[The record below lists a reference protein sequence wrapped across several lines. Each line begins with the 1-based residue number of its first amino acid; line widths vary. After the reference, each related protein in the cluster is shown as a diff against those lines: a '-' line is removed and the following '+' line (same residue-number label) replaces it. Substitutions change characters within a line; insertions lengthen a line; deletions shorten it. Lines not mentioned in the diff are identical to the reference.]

1 MKLLKITSIIIA
13 VTAIFVSCK
22 KENITKQI
30 EQKDFIVTNMKM
42 KFGNE
47 ILEYTTKYSPS
58 TNTGIIEGK
67 DAKRFNE
74 LNKKYKESV
83 AIYNSE
89 TEVTFYKTKNELLAE
104 IANKN
109 NGRRLAE
116 NMNVNIVN
124 KVISNTINFYRNTFQ
139 DDLLNTFIV
148 KNHQGNNLGGID
160 AASTQSFQFYT
171 PLNDGTDNYGPTIYT
186 VNTPGIKR
194 SSLGYD
200 NDRYSSLEVITTANY
215 ATGLPTYNPAVDYSS
230 FMLICFQNTNN
241 GGKAIGF
248 QKLNNVTLNIKV
260 DKLSQKR
267 FNVYGSDWNDS
278 FSSYWAFYF

>member
-1 MKLLKITSIIIA
+1 MKQLKLTTIIIA
-13 VTAIFVSCK
+13 IMATFASCK
-22 KENITKQI
+22 KENIVNQR
-30 EQKDFIVTNMKM
+30 EPKDYISTNMKM

-47 ILEYTTKYSPS
+47 TLEYTAKYSPS

-74 LNKKYKESV
+74 LNKKYKECV

-104 IANKN
+104 IASNKN
-109 NGRRLAE
+109 GNRLAE
-116 NMNVNIVN
+116 NLNVNIVN
-124 KVISNTINFYRNTFQ
+124 KVISNNIEFYRNTYYN
-139 DDLLNTFIV
+139 DLLNTFIV
-148 KNHQGNNLGGID
+148 KNHQGNNIDGID
-160 AASTQSFQFYT
+160 AAPTQSFQFYT
-171 PLNDGTDNYGPTIYT
+171 PLNDGTDNYGPTIYS
-186 VNTPGIKR
+186 VITPGLKR

-200 NDRYSSLEVITTANY
+200 NDRYSSLKVITTANY
-215 ATGLPTYNPAVDYSS
+215 LTGLPTNNPAVDYGS
-230 FMLICFQNTNN
+230 FMLLCFQHTNY

-248 QKLNNVTLNIKV
+248 PKPNSLTIPVTV
-260 DKLSQKR
+260 ERLSQKR